1 MEIDAPPKPPRLPAG
16 EVALASQVQ
25 GMIGGTTPEA
35 TKKLEEP
42 EDMWPMEEGDDSVFY
57 SDEEQPQEDIAMK
70 VPCEIAAG
78 SRKMVTSAAEEETIP
93 QRERDPADPAEES
106 TETQREG
113 TPQVDLTGHGEKDL
127 QKAEPTDEPDPANVE
142 ANFHPNPEKIA
153 SSCED
158 SQLLTCAI
166 SDVETHLKVK
176 KSAEEDDLP
185 VEKEEAVLNTHKQ
198 NLAPFDATYEEN
210 NGKTEIPEETS
221 KAKAPS
227 SGKKKQIQVDQNPEK
242 NQNCS
247 APLGFHQKPNPNYAS
262 LPNPKKSSQQKS
274 FDHLTSSKYSTVSY
288 RRIRKGN
295 TRKKIE
301 EFEYMMMNL

>member
-25 GMIGGTTPEA
+25 GMTGGTTPEA

-42 EDMWPMEEGDDSVFY
+42 EDVWPMEEGDDSVFY
-57 SDEEQPQEDIAMK
+57 SDEEQPQEDITVK

-78 SRKMVTSAAEEETIP
+78 SRKMVTSAAEDETIP
-93 QRERDPADPAEES
+93 QRERDPAEES
-106 TETQREG
+106 TETQKEG
-113 TPQVDLTGHGEKDL
+113 TPQVNLTGHEEKDL
-127 QKAEPTDEPDPANVE
+127 QTAEPTDEPDPANME
-142 ANFHPNPEKIA
+142 ANFHPNPEKTA
-153 SSCED
+153 SSCDD

-166 SDVETHLKVK
+166 SDVETHLKVN
-176 KSAEEDDLP
+176 KSAEKDYLP
-185 VEKEEAVLNTHKQ
+185 VEEEEGVLNTHKQ
-198 NLAPFDATYEEN
+198 NLEPFDATYEEN
-210 NGKTEIPEETS
+210 NGKTEVLKGAS

-227 SGKKKQIQVDQNPEK
+227 SAKKQQIQVDQNPEK

-262 LPNPKKSSQQKS
+262 LPNPRKSSQQKS